1 MQTFLRGLSNAITDM
16 KTIQMGGIGID
27 ECSMLLVD
35 ASRCGMEAGSFVGVL
50 VLLLEK
56 YGIVL

>member
-1 MQTFLRGLSNAITDM
+1 MQTSLRGLSNAITDM

-35 ASRCGMEAGSFVGVL
+35 ASRCGMEAGSFVGARTST
-50 VLLLEK
+50 
-56 YGIVL
+56 